1 MAAPISRRGFL
12 RQGFAGAVLL
22 GGGATLLAACGDDE
36 EDAGSGTGTTTAGGG
51 GADFGEL
58 AIQFSWIKNI
68 EFAGNY
74 MADSKG
80 YYTDAGF
87 SSVNLIAGPGDAIAP
102 LVTGDVMYSYLGS
115 ETLAAAIINDD
126 VPIKVVGANFQKNPF
141 CILYLEDNPIPDPD
155 ALRGK
160 TIGVQV
166 PNEQIWQAL
175 LRKNG
180 LEEGTGPDQVNKIVV
195 DFEPTP
201 LTNGECDGFFSFI
214 TNEPNILRTQ
224 GLEVGTLNLFDVGI
238 TLYQQLYGVTEDTL
252 ENNREALVAA
262 MRAESKGWQ
271 DAIANHQE
279 AIDLTIN
286 DYGADLGLDPA
297 SQELEIESQSEL
309 QQSPAT
315 EANGLFYM
323 SDEDIELNLSVLADL
338 GLEID
343 ASVYTNEILD
353 EIYADG
359 IDLLGG

>member
-1 MAAPISRRGFL
+1 M

-22 GGGATLLAACGDDE
+22 GGGASLLAACGSDDE
-36 EDAGSGTGTTTAGGG
+36 EGSTTDTTASGGSGSGGTP
-51 GADFGEL
+51 DFGEL

-80 YYTDAGF
+80 YYADAGF
-87 SSVNLIAGPGDAIAP
+87 SSVNLVAGPGDAIAP
-102 LVTGDVMYSYLGS
+102 LVTGDVMYSFLGS
-115 ETLAAAIINDD
+115 ETLAAAVINDD
-126 VPIKVVGANFQKNPF
+126 VPIKVIGANFQKNPF
-141 CILYLEDNPIPDPD
+141 CILFLEDNPIPDPD

-180 LEEGTGPDQVNKIVV
+180 LEEGTGPDKVNKIVV

-238 TLYQQLYGVTEDTL
+238 TLYQQLYGVTVDTL
-252 ENNREALVAA
+252 ENNRDALVAA

-279 AIDLTIN
+279 AIDLTLN
-286 DYGADLGLDPA
+286 EYGADLGLDPE

-309 QQSPAT
+309 QQSAAT
-315 EANGLFYM
+315 AANGLFYM

-338 GLEID
+338 GLEVSPD
-343 ASVYTNEILD
+343 LYTNEILD

>member
-12 RQGFAGAVLL
+12 QRGVAGAVLL
-22 GGGATLLAACGDDE
+22 GGGATLLSACGDD
-36 EDAGSGTGTTTAGGG
+36 DDTSSSSSGSGGGT
-51 GADFGEL
+51 DFGEL

-102 LVTGDVMYSYLGS
+102 LVTGDVMYSFLGS

-126 VPIKVVGANFQKNPF
+126 VPIKVIGANFQQNPF
-141 CILYLEDNPIPDPD
+141 CILYLEEDPLATPD
-155 ALRGK
+155 AMRGK

-180 LEEGTGPDQVNKIVV
+180 LEEGTGPDQVNRIVV

-201 LTNGECDGFFSFI
+201 LVNGECDGFFSFI

-224 GLEVGTLNLFDVGI
+224 GLEVGTLNLADIGI
-238 TLYQQLYGVTEDTL
+238 TLYQQVYGVTVDTL
-252 ENNREALVAA
+252 ENHRDALVAA
-262 MRAESKGWQ
+262 MRAESMGWQ
-271 DAIANHQE
+271 DAHANPQE
-279 AIDLTIN
+279 AIDLTLN
-286 DYGADLGLDPA
+286 EYGADLDLNP
-297 SQELEIESQSEL
+297 ESQALELADQTAL
-309 QQSPAT
+309 QQSAAT
-315 EANGLFYM
+315 DANGLFYM
-323 SDEDIELNLSVLADL
+323 SDEDIEQNLSVLAEL
-338 GLEID
+338 GLEVSAD
-343 ASVYTNEILD
+343 LYTNEILD